1 MDHKKKKG
9 LFTGRNVILMLLI
22 LCVVISGILVIRE
35 QMEKKRQR
43 EEEERLRQLAA
54 QTTEAVQTETEP
66 EPEETET
73 EPEETEPPYVSP
85 IDFESLWEEN
95 PDTVAWIT
103 IPDTQIDYPIVY
115 YAADNEKYPH
125 EDFYGNESVY
135 GTIYLDSGSEPDF
148 SGWNNPI
155 YGHHMRDGS
164 MFKDVTRYKE
174 EQYFKD
180 HQYFTI
186 YTPERE
192 IHLKAISCYYSEP
205 SGIIRKTRFTSQ
217 EKFDQWALE
226 RLEPCKYAEIPEFSL
241 RNMYILVTC
250 SYEFNNART
259 LLYAVE
265 VDEDNNI
272 LPANEELT
280 ESRIERMIER
290 YKAER
295 ASGLTGADSQD
306 LPDQNTE

>member
-1 MDHKKKKG
+1 MNNKKKNG
-9 LFTGRNVILMLLI
+9 LFTGRNLILVLLI
-22 LCVVISGILVIRE
+22 LCVVVSGILVVRE
-35 QMEKKRQR
+35 QMERRRQR

-54 QTTEAVQTETEP
+54 QTTEVQTTEAET
-66 EPEETET
+66 ETET

-85 IDFESLWEEN
+85 IDFESLWAEN

-115 YAADNEKYPH
+115 YADDNEKYLH

-164 MFKDVTRYKE
+164 MFKDVVRFKE
-174 EQYFKD
+174 EDYFKE

-192 IHLKAISCYYSEP
+192 IHLKAVSCYYSEP
-205 SGIIRKTRFTSQ
+205 SGIVRKTRFTTQ
-217 EKFDQWALE
+217 EKFDDWVKE
-226 RLEPCKYAEIPEFSL
+226 RLEPCKYAEIPEFSIH
-241 RNMYILVTC
+241 NMYILVTC

-272 LPANEELT
+272 LHADPEKVQA
-280 ESRIERMIER
+280 RIERMIER
-290 YKAER
+290 KRAEL
-295 ASGLTGADSQD
+295 ASGQTGGDDQG
-306 LPDQNTE
+306 LPDQSTE

>member
-1 MDHKKKKG
+1 MDNKKNSG
-9 LFTGRNVILMLLI
+9 LFTGRNIILLLLI
-22 LCVVISGILVIRE
+22 LCVVISGILVVRE
-35 QMEKKRQR
+35 QMEKRRQR

-54 QTTEAVQTETEP
+54 QSTEAVQTTEAETE
-66 EPEETET
+66 EET
-73 EPEETEPPYVSP
+73 EPEETEAPYVSP
-85 IDFESLWEEN
+85 IDFESLWAEN
-95 PDTVAWIT
+95 PDTVGWIT

-115 YAADNEKYPH
+115 YADDNEKYLH

-135 GTIYLDSGSEPDF
+135 GAIYLDSGSEPDF

-164 MFKDVTRYKE
+164 MFKDVTRYKDE
-174 EQYFKD
+174 EYFRE

-205 SGIIRKTRFTSQ
+205 SGIVRKTRFTTQ
-217 EKFDQWALE
+217 EKFDEWARE

-241 RNMYILVTC
+241 HNMYVLVTC

-272 LPANEELT
+272 LHADPEKVEA
-280 ESRIERMIER
+280 RIERMIER
-290 YKAER
+290 KRAEL
-295 ASGLTGADSQD
+295 ASGQTSSDDQE
-306 LPDQNTE
+306 LPDQSTE